1 MRKQKEQFLK
11 AVWERIKSTKC
22 DALDAVIDTAEASN
36 IELEAAA
43 KIVKGD
49 QELAA
54 LIQQQAVQMNMIKV
68 KDAA

>member
-11 AVWERIKSTKC
+11 AVWERIKTTKC